1 MKPTPGPWEY
11 FPKLSGSENHRGFR
25 IGVDKGWFIADA
37 MPIDMDGKEGEANA
51 RLIAAAPDLLEALQL
66 LLDIERGGDQ
76 GGSFRERLYA
86 AFRKAEKAVSK
97 ATGEQQ

>member
-1 MKPTPGPWEY
+1 MKHTPGPWEY

-25 IGVDKGWFIADA
+25 IGVNKGWLIADA

-51 RLIAAAPDLLEALQL
+51 RLISAAPDLLEALKDCLRVVEFLASDSCPTTIQNAK
-66 LLDIERGGDQ
+66 
-76 GGSFRERLYA
+76 A
-86 AFRKAEKAVSK
+86 AIAK

>member
-1 MKPTPGPWEY
+1 MKHTPGPW
-11 FPKLSGSENHRGFR
+11 FADKQSPSGWVSIYAIEQ
-25 IGVDKGWFIADA
+25 
-37 MPIDMDGKEGEANA
+37 DGRKTLPFAVCKHFNEVENA

-76 GGSFRERLYA
+76 GGSFREWLYA
-86 AFRKAEKAVSK
+86 AFRKAEKAVSI